1 MKPAFWA
8 LRSRGFTRDN
18 FGFFGR
24 TWFNAERGE
33 MYFGEENAT
42 HYATPERAAADAA
55 EFQIEHLVEQIPFVA
70 CNNQFKEQ
78 LARMLCLNAGTRA
91 PTMPSLLE
99 IQQLLPDLSK

>member
-1 MKPAFWA
+1 MDGLSQWHPGDW
-8 LRSRGFTRDN
+8 LI
-18 FGFFGR
+18 
-24 TWFNAERGE
+24 
-33 MYFGEENAT
+33 
-42 HYATPERAAADAA
+42 H
-55 EFQIEHLVEQIPFVA
+55 FVA